1 MPAGSNGKQPANV
14 SSDAALVILGATGD
28 LTARLLMP
36 AIYRL
41 HQQGLTPDLRIIGY
55 ARPDWSRKQFQS
67 YVHKALK
74 KYAKDF
80 SEAQW
85 KQFAPM
91 LDYASGELEAQ
102 DLKQIKDRLPPSALF
117 YLALPP
123 PFFGGAAQALGEAG
137 LAKAPRKAWR
147 RLMVEKPFGTDLDSA
162 KQLRKQMHQY
172 WDEEQ
177 VLRID
182 HFLGKETT
190 QNLLVF
196 RFANRFL
203 EPVWNSQHI
212 EQVQIT
218 YAETLGVEH
227 RAAYY
232 DHAGA
237 LRDMLQNHLMQLFS
251 LTAIEPPSYWDA
263 EVLRDHKV
271 EVLRSVKRITRRNIK
286 GHAVRGQYTAGT
298 AGAGKQGRRKLA
310 GYHAEPDVPDTS
322 NTETF
327 AALRFEIDNWRWQGV
342 PFYLRSGKRLASNC
356 SEIAVQFRKTPGAVH
371 AQNNWMI
378 FRIKPN
384 QAMKL
389 LVTAKRP
396 GLELKGHQV
405 ELQAPYVRHGE
416 TEFSAYEQLL
426 MDALEGDRT
435 HFLRFDE
442 VEWAW
447 RLLDPVLNAW
457 KHGKPHPYEAGS
469 EGPAEQDRLLD
480 SDHQWRPIHLAAG
493 DDE

>member
-1 MPAGSNGKQPANV
+1 MN
-14 SSDAALVILGATGD
+14 SDTALVILGARGD

-41 HQQGLTPDLRIIGY
+41 HQLGLTPGLRVIGY
-55 ARPDWSRKQFQS
+55 ARAKWERKRFQAH
-67 YVHKALK
+67 VHEALK
-74 KYAKDF
+74 RYAADF
-80 SEAQW
+80 TEAQW
-85 KQFAPM
+85 KKFAPQ
-91 LDYASGELEAQ
+91 LDYVGGELVAE
-102 DLKQIKDRLPPSALF
+102 DVKRLSDKLPSSALF

-123 PFFGGAAQALGEAG
+123 PLFGTAAQAIGEAG
-137 LAKAPRKAWR
+137 LAVAPGKSWR
-147 RLMVEKPFGTDLDSA
+147 RMMVEKPFGTDLASA
-162 KQLRKQMHQY
+162 EALRKQMHRHWQAQ
-172 WDEEQ
+172 Q

-271 EVLRSVKRITRRNIK
+271 EVLRSVKLITGRNIAR
-286 GHAVRGQYTAGT
+286 HAVRGQYTAGK
-298 AGAGKQGRRKLA
+298 AGRKKLA
-310 GYHAEPDVPDTS
+310 GYHDEPDIPDDS

-356 SEIAVQFRKTPGAVH
+356 SEIAVQFRKTPGNVPGMGH
-371 AQNNWMI
+371 ANNNWMI
-378 FRIKPN
+378 FRIKPHES
-384 QAMKL
+384 MKL
-389 LVTAKRP
+389 LVNAKRP
-396 GLELKGHQV
+396 GLGMKGHQIK
-405 ELQAPYVRHGE
+405 LNASYVRDGE

-447 RLLDPVLNAW
+447 RLLEPVLKAW
-457 KHGKPHPYEAGS
+457 RKGKPDGYAAGS
-469 EGPAEQDRLLD
+469 EGPATQNRLLD
-480 SDHQWRPIHLAAG
+480 ADHHWRPIHLTAG
-493 DDE
+493 EDE